1 MEWIALAIVAVI
13 VLAIIGAALLPVI
26 TAVPSTAWAWTEW
39 QRAWIERRAAARAA
53 AIPPDVVAWLG
64 QLGIDTTERTDQDDT
79 TERTDQ
85 GDTTERTDQ
94 DDTTERTE

>member
-64 QLGIDTTERTDQDDT
+64 QLGSDTT
-79 TERTDQ
+79 
-85 GDTTERTDQ
+85 DTTERTDQ